1 MTRGDKAALRL
12 TIGLGLAVFVAY
24 GLGLQ
29 APFVVC
35 IMALL
40 VLCKPGPP
48 LPMFKAVVI
57 AGVFAGLVAAGVL
70 MVPLLEHYAAAGVL
84 LTAVLLFGLFY
95 FGQLRANPLTTVLVL
110 AFTLIPV
117 AGVQEQALIGVL
129 ALTLSVGVLVG
140 AVVSAT
146 SNAIFPDPPAQ
157 AARAAAAA
165 APPDRDNARWVAWR
179 GTLIVMPVFV
189 LALTNPSFYLAAI
202 MKTVALGQQAGE
214 TDARHAGREL
224 VGSTLMGALIA
235 LAVWLGLSLWPS
247 LWMLM
252 LWLMAAALWA
262 GSALFGAR
270 RTVLPAIVLEQ
281 RADHVADPARPGDR
295 GQRQR
300 QERARRRLD
309 ARQPVHRRRA
319 VCLGHCLDARALAR
333 PIADRGCRCLVEG
346 EPMTFVNFLIGL
358 PVMLLCLIVQVAVAF
373 WCVRYYVHQ
382 STLVGSGQGFLVGT
396 RPLIVAT
403 LVMMVGTLVQIMLW
417 GGLFLWLGEFEQAYD
432 AIYHSAVNF
441 TSLGY
446 GDIVMSRERRLLG
459 PLEAV
464 NGVLMLGM
472 SAATLMAI
480 VQHMITR
487 LRDARADAGP
497 GSRP

>member
-179 GTLIVMPVFV
+179 GTLVVMPVFV

-270 RTVLPAIVLEQ
+270 RTGF
-281 RADHVADPARPGDR
+281 RPSFWSN
-295 GQRQR
+295 
-300 QERARRRLD
+300 
-309 ARQPVHRRRA
+309 
-319 VCLGHCLDARALAR
+319 AL
-333 PIADRGCRCLVEG
+333 I
-346 EPMTFVNFLIGL
+346 
-358 PVMLLCLIVQVAVAF
+358 
-373 WCVRYYVHQ
+373 
-382 STLVGSGQGFLVGT
+382 
-396 RPLIVAT
+396 
-403 LVMMVGTLVQIMLW
+403 
-417 GGLFLWLGEFEQAYD
+417 
-432 AIYHSAVNF
+432 
-441 TSLGY
+441 TSL
-446 GDIVMSRERRLLG
+446 ILLG
-459 PLEAV
+459 PAIEDSASGKSVLEGASMRVSLFVGVALYAWATVWTLERWRARSRTAAV
-464 NGVLMLGM
+464 
-472 SAATLMAI
+472 
-480 VQHMITR
+480 
-487 LRDARADAGP
+487 DALLKESP
-497 GSRP
+497 